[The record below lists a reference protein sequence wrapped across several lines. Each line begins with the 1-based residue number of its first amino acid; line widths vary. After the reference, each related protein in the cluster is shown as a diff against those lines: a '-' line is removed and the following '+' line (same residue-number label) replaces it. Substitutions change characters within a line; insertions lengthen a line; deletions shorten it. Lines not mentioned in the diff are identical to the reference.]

1 VIDKAA
7 SRCFVAGHRGLVGS
21 AVVRALSRAGY
32 PSPVVRTRGEL
43 DLTDQRAVARFFR
56 DERPDVVFFAAAKV
70 GGIRANDTYRWDFL
84 YENLVIQTNILGS
97 AIDTGV
103 DRVVFFGSS
112 CIYPRLAD
120 QPIKEEYLLTGPLE
134 PTNEPYAIA
143 KIAGLKLV
151 DAANT
156 QLGKKWVSLMPTNL
170 YGPNDNFDLEKSH
183 VLPAL
188 IRKFHDAKEAMES
201 GRSATV
207 VLWGH
212 GTARREFLHVDD
224 AAEAALLMMESGATG
239 LYNVGSGSD
248 LPISELAAI
257 VARVVGYDG
266 PVEWDTS
273 KPDGTPRKLMDSSR
287 IREMGWSPRIS
298 LEEGIRSTYDWYCNQ
313 RDTERPGPRG
323 VAETQRVAV

>member
-1 VIDKAA
+1 VTDKAV

-21 AVVRALSRAGY
+21 AIVRALVAQGY
-32 PSPVVRTRGEL
+32 PAPLVRTRKEL
-43 DLTDQRAVARFFR
+43 DLRDQQAVARFFR
-56 DERPDVVFFAAAKV
+56 EEKPDTVFFAAARV
-70 GGIRANDTYRWDFL
+70 GGIKANDTYRWDFL
-84 YENLVIQTNILGS
+84 YENLVLQTNVLGS
-97 AIDTGV
+97 ALDTGV
-103 DRVVFFGSS
+103 ERVVFFGSS

-151 DAANT
+151 DAANA
-156 QLGKKWVSLMPTNL
+156 QFGRKWISLMPTNL

-188 IRKFHDAKEAMES
+188 IRKFHDAKEARADGKDAS
-201 GRSATV
+201 VT
-207 VLWGH
+207 LWGH

-224 AAEAALLMMESGATG
+224 AAGAAIMMMESGVTG

-248 LPISELAAI
+248 LTIKDLAAI
-257 VARVVGYDG
+257 VAKVVGYDG
-266 PVEWDTS
+266 PVHWDTT

-287 IREMGWSPRIS
+287 IRERGWSPRIS
-298 LEEGIRSTYDWYCNQ
+298 LEEGIRSTYDWFLGA
-313 RDTERPGPRG
+313 RH
-323 VAETQRVAV
+323 AELARLAS

>member
-1 VIDKAA
+1 
-7 SRCFVAGHRGLVGS
+7 
-21 AVVRALSRAGY
+21 VVRALSRAGY

-84 YENLVIQTNILGS
+84 YENLVIQTNVLGS
-97 AIDTGV
+97 AADTGV